1 MNDDIVSIADAAAEC
16 GMTIAEFL
24 EQMEADGLLMRDEHG
39 NLIPGLHP
47 DLQPV
52 TPVPLSE

>member
-1 MNDDIVSIADAAAEC
+1 MKENEVLSIADAAAEC
-16 GMTIAEFL
+16 GMTVAEFL

-39 NLIPGLHP
+39 NLILGLHP

-52 TPVPLSE
+52 TSFT

>member
-16 GMTIAEFL
+16 GMTVAEFL
-24 EQMEADGLLMRDEHG
+24 EQMEADGLLLRDEHG

-47 DLQPV
+47 ALQPV
-52 TPVPLSE
+52 TPFDR

>member
-16 GMTIAEFL
+16 GMTVAEFL
-24 EQMEADGLLMRDEHG
+24 GQMVSDGLLMRDEDG
-39 NLIPGLHP
+39 DLMPGLHP

-52 TPVPLSE
+52 TPFDR